1 MRALGMLALAIAACT
16 ARAATK
22 PPARPPAMPV
32 QIATVGTAPL
42 RDATEYVAILRP
54 RQSVRVLPQIDG
66 YITRILVTPGARVS
80 RGTVIM
86 QIDPARQEA
95 TVRAQRAARDAS
107 QSTLAYWRRQTKR
120 VEKLYAGGAATG
132 ADVDQAENQLRQAE
146 ANVASNEAQVQVAAI
161 QLGYFKVTAPAEG
174 TVGDIP
180 VKLGDLVNPQTLLT
194 TLDDNDVLETLID
207 VPLERAPTLKV
218 GTPLEIVDGAGHTLA
233 PSRVTFVSPRADP
246 GTQTVLVKALIDNRD
261 GHLRSAQFTRA
272 RVIWS
277 KREGPVVPVLA
288 VQSRAGQSFV
298 WAVREHAGQ
307 GLVAELQ
314 PVQVGQVEGQT
325 FAVLKG
331 LKVGDKIV
339 VSGVQKLRPGAPVMP
354 LPPGAGGGP
363 GAPGGGPAAP
373 GG

>member
-1 MRALGMLALAIAACT
+1 MAVAGCT
-16 ARAATK
+16 ASAASK
-22 PPARPPAMPV
+22 APPRPPAMPV

-66 YITRILVTPGARVS
+66 YVTRILVAPGARVS
-80 RGTVIM
+80 RGTALM
-86 QIDPARQEA
+86 QIDPSRQQA

-107 QSTLAYWRRQTKR
+107 RATLAYWRRQTKR
-120 VEKLYAGGAATG
+120 VEKLFAGGAATR
-132 ADVDQAENQLRQAE
+132 ADVDQAENQLEQAE
-146 ANVASNEAQVQVAAI
+146 ASAASSEAQVQAASI

-194 TLDDNDVLETLID
+194 TLDDNDVLETLLD

-218 GTPLEIVDGAGHTLA
+218 GTPLEIVDAAGRTLA
-233 PSRVTFVSPRADP
+233 PSRVSFVSPRADP
-246 GTQTVLVKALIDNRD
+246 ATQTVLVKAVIDNRD
-261 GHLRSAQFTRA
+261 GHLRSAQFARA

-277 KREGPVVPVLA
+277 RREGPVVPVLA

-314 PVQVGQVEGQT
+314 PVRVGQVEGQT
-325 FAVLKG
+325 FAVLAG
-331 LKVGDKIV
+331 LRVGDRIV
-339 VSGVQKLRPGAPVMP
+339 VSGVQKLRPGAPVTP
-354 LPPGAGGGP
+354 LAPG
-363 GAPGGGPAAP
+363 PGGGPSAP

>member
-1 MRALGMLALAIAACT
+1 MRAVGMLALAVVGCT
-16 ARAATK
+16 ASAASK
-22 PPARPPAMPV
+22 PPTRPPAMPV
-32 QIATVGTAPL
+32 QIAAVGTAPL

-66 YITRILVTPGARVS
+66 YVTRILVTPGARVA
-80 RGTVIM
+80 RGTVLM
-86 QIDPARQEA
+86 QIDPSRQEA
-95 TVRAQRAARDAS
+95 TVRAQQAAREAS
-107 QSTLAYWRRQTKR
+107 AATLAYWRRQTKR
-120 VEKLYAGGAATG
+120 VEKLFAGGAATR
-132 ADVDQAENQLRQAE
+132 ADVDQAENQLHQAE
-146 ANVASNEAQVQVAAI
+146 ANVASSEAQVQAASI

-180 VKLGDLVNPQTLLT
+180 VKVGDLVNPQTLLT
-194 TLDDNDVLETLID
+194 TLDDNDVLETLLDI
-207 VPLERAPTLKV
+207 PLERAPTLKV
-218 GTPLEIVDGAGHTLA
+218 GTPLEIIDAAGNTVA

-246 GTQTVLVKALIDNRD
+246 GTQTVLVKAVIDNRD

-314 PVQVGQVEGQT
+314 PVQVGPIDGQT
-325 FAVLKG
+325 FPVVKG

-339 VSGVQKLRPGAPVMP
+339 VSGVQKLRPGAPVMA
-354 LPPGAGGGP
+354 LPQ
-363 GAPGGGPAAP
+363 GPAAAGSATP

>member
-1 MRALGMLALAIAACT
+1 MRAFCLFALVVAGCAAS
-16 ARAATK
+16 AASQPPPK
-22 PPARPPAMPV
+22 PQGMPV

-54 RQSVRVLPQIDG
+54 QQSVRVLPQIDG
-66 YITRILVTPGARVS
+66 YVTRILVTPGAHVS
-80 RGTVIM
+80 RGTVLV
-86 QIDPARQEA
+86 QIDPSRQQA

-107 QSTLAYWRRQTKR
+107 RANLAYWQHQTKR
-120 VEKLYAGGAATG
+120 VEKLYTGGAATRQD
-132 ADVDQAENQLRQAE
+132 ADQAESQLSQAE
-146 ANVASNEAQVQVAAI
+146 ANVASNEAQVDAASI
-161 QLGYFKVTAPAEG
+161 QLGYFKVTAPAAG

-194 TLDDNDVLETLID
+194 TLDNNDELETLLDI
-207 VPLERAPTLKV
+207 PLERAPTLKV
-218 GTPLEIVDGAGHTLA
+218 GTPIEIVDAAGHTLA
-233 PSRVTFVSPRADP
+233 PSRITFVSPRADP
-246 GTQTVLVKALIDNRD
+246 GTQTVLVKAVIDNRE

-298 WAVREHAGQ
+298 WAVREHPGQ

-314 PVQVGQVEGQT
+314 PVQVGRIEGQT

-339 VSGVQKLRPGAPVMP
+339 VSGVQKLRPGTPVMP
-354 LPPGAGGGP
+354 LPAGG
-363 GAPGGGPAAP
+363 GGGPAAP

>member
-1 MRALGMLALAIAACT
+1 MRAVCLLFLAGAACT
-16 ARAATK
+16 ARAASK

-42 RDATEYVAILRP
+42 RDATEYVAVLRP

-66 YITRILVTPGARVS
+66 YVTRILVASGARVT
-80 RGTVIM
+80 RGTTLM
-86 QIDPARQEA
+86 QIDPARQQA
-95 TVRAQRAARDAS
+95 TVRAQRAASDAS
-107 QSTLAYWRRQTKR
+107 RATLQYWRRQSKR
-120 VEKLYAGGAATG
+120 VEKLFAGGAATH
-132 ADVDQAENQLRQAE
+132 ADVDNAENQLHQAE
-146 ANVASNEAQVQVAAI
+146 AAVASSEAQEQAASI

-180 VKLGDLVNPQTLLT
+180 VKVGDLVNPQTLLT
-194 TLDDNDVLETLID
+194 TLDDNDVLETLLD
-207 VPLERAPTLKV
+207 VPLERAATLTV
-218 GTPLEIVDGAGHTLA
+218 GTPIEIVDAAGHTLA

-246 GTQTVLVKALIDNRD
+246 GTQTVLAKAVIDNRD
-261 GHLRSAQFTRA
+261 GHLRSAQFARA

-277 KREGPVVPVLA
+277 RREGPVVPVLA

-298 WAVREHAGQ
+298 WAVRERAGQ

-314 PVQVGQVEGQT
+314 PVQVGPIEGQT
-325 FAVLKG
+325 FSVVKG

-354 LPPGAGGGP
+354 LPAGGAG
-363 GAPGGGPAAP
+363 PGGAAP